1 MQELMFNDCLEIM
14 LEKENQTFDTV
25 ELYFTT
31 IAKHFEVHL

>member
-1 MQELMFNDCLEIM
+1 MQEFMFNECLEIM
-14 LEKENQTFDTV
+14 FKKEKTFDTV